1 MNDSKSSNDF
11 PKESRKLRNFDLT
24 VEEIRML
31 KAIKNINRSLEDI
44 ERKNIQSERLDFFVM
59 KSESWKIS

>member
-1 MNDSKSSNDF
+1 MNDSKLSNDS

-31 KAIKNINRSLEDI
+31 KDIKNINRSLEDI

-59 KSESWKIS
+59 KSERWKIS

>member
-1 MNDSKSSNDF
+1 M
-11 PKESRKLRNFDLT
+11 RNFDLT

-44 ERKNIQSERLDFFVM
+44 ERKNIQSERLDFFVI
-59 KSESWKIS
+59 KSERWKIS